1 MCECCRRLRALLQ
14 MIERTATPFGALGD
28 DAALDAWFGPRSP
41 LYGPELDPADPHTD
55 GYR

>member
-1 MCECCRRLRALLQ
+1 
-14 MIERTATPFGALGD
+14 MIERTTTPFGALGD

-41 LYGPELDPADPHTD
+41 LFHAADRHTE

>member
-1 MCECCRRLRALLQ
+1 MCECCRRLRALLR

-28 DAALDAWFGPRSP
+28 DAALDAWFGARSP
-41 LYGPELDPADPHTD
+41 LYGRALDRADPPTE

>member
-1 MCECCRRLRALLQ
+1 

-28 DAALDAWFGPRSP
+28 DAALDAWFGARSP
-41 LYGPELDPADPHTD
+41 LYGRALDRADPPTE